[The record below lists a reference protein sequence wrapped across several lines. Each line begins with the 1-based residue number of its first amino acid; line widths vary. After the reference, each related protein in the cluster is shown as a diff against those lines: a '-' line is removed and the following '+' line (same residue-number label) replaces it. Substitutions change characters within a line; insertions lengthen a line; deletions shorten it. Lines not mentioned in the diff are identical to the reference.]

1 MNKDLETIKEEFI
14 NWIEDVYIKE
24 ATKIQNNEDL
34 IISFLEYVLMQL
46 PYPIVAEDE
55 RADKLESR
63 IFVSR
68 HNFNEQEGYWIE
80 LNYINE
86 ALGRWNK
93 NHLDSKIEKK
103 SMYSMMENTG
113 FIKVRNEK
121 EDSIGIIKKI
131 NGSTKRGFFF
141 FEDLTPENLK
151 EALIKLIKINN
162 SQQYS

>member
-1 MNKDLETIKEEFI
+1 MNKDLETITEEFM

-86 ALGRWNK
+86 ALLRWNK

-121 EDSIGIIKKI
+121 NEVGISKFI
-131 NGSTKRGFFF
+131 NGSTKRGVFF
-141 FEDLTPENLK
+141 FEDLTPDDLK
-151 EALIKLIKINN
+151 EALIKLQKL
-162 SQQYS
+162 